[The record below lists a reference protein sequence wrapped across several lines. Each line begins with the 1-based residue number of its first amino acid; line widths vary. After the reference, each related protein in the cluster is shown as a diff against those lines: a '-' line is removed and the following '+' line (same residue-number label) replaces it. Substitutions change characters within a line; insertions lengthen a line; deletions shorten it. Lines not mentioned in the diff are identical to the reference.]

1 MYMIYWL
8 SHVNR
13 ANLLGTVPWFV
24 AVYLLPAVVS
34 HDIAATDPL
43 FLSISLHLF
52 LCEKNVMRKKED
64 FWHSSVKI
72 FTQLLSAECV
82 NEPRQ
87 RTATKDEERR
97 RRSEEGR
104 RMTDIPVRHCAA
116 SLRGSSKW
124 DHHQPQQQL
133 PHLMPFLLCLLL
145 LLLLFFCSFSS
156 SCFSSSFAVPSI
168 TCNYIICRAN
178 TDQGALMILALPRPE
193 FASQR
198 ACLPAWQ
205 SALSC

>member
-1 MYMIYWL
+1 MP
-8 SHVNR
+8 R
-13 ANLLGTVPWFV
+13 FV

-34 HDIAATDPL
+34 HDIAATDPP

-133 PHLMPFLLCLLL
+133 PHLMPCSSAPSPPPASLLL
-145 LLLLFFCSFSS
+145 LRFPQLLVIILFAEQTLTKVF
-156 SCFSSSFAVPSI
+156 
-168 TCNYIICRAN
+168 
-178 TDQGALMILALPRPE
+178 
-193 FASQR
+193 
-198 ACLPAWQ
+198 
-205 SALSC
+205 

>member
-1 MYMIYWL
+1 MIILYYNISVVIESNNMTYRIQYVTQYILHIKANSLYAYDLTVLPMLTEHTYLEPCPGLLLCICFLQLWVMTLLRLIL
-8 SHVNR
+8 SSFPSLSLPLH
-13 ANLLGTVPWFV
+13 LL
-24 AVYLLPAVVS
+24 
-34 HDIAATDPL
+34 
-43 FLSISLHLF
+43 LF

-133 PHLMPFLLCLLL
+133 PHLMPFLLLLL
-145 LLLLFFCSFSS
+145 RLLLLFFFCGSL
-156 SCFSSSFAVPSI
+156 
-168 TCNYIICRAN
+168 NY
-178 TDQGALMILALPRPE
+178 L
-193 FASQR
+193 
-198 ACLPAWQ
+198 
-205 SALSC
+205 